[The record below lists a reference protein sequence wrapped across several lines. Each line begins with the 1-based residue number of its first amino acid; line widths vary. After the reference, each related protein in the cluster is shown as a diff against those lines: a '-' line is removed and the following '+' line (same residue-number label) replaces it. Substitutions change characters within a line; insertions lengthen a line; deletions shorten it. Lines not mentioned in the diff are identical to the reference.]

1 MARKTLVVSNVEV
14 YPGYMACDS
23 SAMGE
28 MFCTWFL
35 GYGRGVPLG
44 VFNLDCLAFDDETRL
59 EKIAQLSLTVTPIPF
74 SKLSIRHSCCFL
86 RGSSLRVSG
95 SLIVA
100 KFFCPSMT
108 FLGDPNFHKNPRGH
122 WGA

>member
-1 MARKTLVVSNVEV
+1 MSRKTLVVSNVEV

-44 VFNLDCLAFDDETRL
+44 VFDLDCLAFDDETLFRKDSSAVVGGHSDSFFQAKYSPLLLLPPRFLVASTRL
-59 EKIAQLSLTVTPIPF
+59 TDCCEVFLSVDDIP
-74 SKLSIRHSCCFL
+74 
-86 RGSSLRVSG
+86 
-95 SLIVA
+95 
-100 KFFCPSMT
+100 
-108 FLGDPNFHKNPRGH
+108 
-122 WGA
+122 W